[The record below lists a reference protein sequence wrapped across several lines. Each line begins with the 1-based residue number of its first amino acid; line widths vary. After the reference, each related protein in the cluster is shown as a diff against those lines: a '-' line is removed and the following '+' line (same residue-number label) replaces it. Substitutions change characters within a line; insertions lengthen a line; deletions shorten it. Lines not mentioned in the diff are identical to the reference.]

1 MWPLHQPVQ
10 SPMADLTF
18 GHVFL
23 SPHFIYLHVI
33 IAGNGVSTKFKL
45 FSLLKAL
52 RNCLS
57 SRPLMT
63 SLVQLQGRDYKH
75 FQVLWAGPSI
85 LHGNFP
91 ISLSMEIAV
100 IMLVSP
106 KLEGPISSKRNK
118 SDEKQFSL
126 YDTKNFSKLLYQKQ
140 VACILSTRNA
150 LSCLMNQPILGT
162 YQLYHTPP
170 FTFKI
175 PYETNSLL
183 FCLRFPE

>member
-1 MWPLHQPVQ
+1 MEDNLFKHLPEDKSLTLKYFFVCLRPLHQAVQ

-18 GHVFL
+18 GHVVF
-23 SPHFIYLHVI
+23 SPQFIYLHVI

-45 FSLLKAL
+45 ISLLKAL

-85 LHGNFP
+85 LDGNFLFH
-91 ISLSMEIAV
+91 ISLSMEIAA

-106 KLEGPISSKRNK
+106 KLEGPISSKRKIRRKAVHLCMTQRISQSCFIK
-118 SDEKQFSL
+118 SKPLAS
-126 YDTKNFSKLLYQKQ
+126 
-140 VACILSTRNA
+140 
-150 LSCLMNQPILGT
+150 
-162 YQLYHTPP
+162 
-170 FTFKI
+170 
-175 PYETNSLL
+175 
-183 FCLRFPE
+183 

>member
-1 MWPLHQPVQ
+1 MEDNLFEHLPEDKSLTWKYFFACLRLLHQAVQ

-45 FSLLKAL
+45 ISLLKAL

-85 LHGNFP
+85 LDGNFLFHF
-91 ISLSMEIAV
+91 SLSMEIAV

-106 KLEGPISSKRNK
+106 KLEGPISSKRKK
-118 SDEKQFSL
+118 SDEKQFIS
-126 YDTKNFSKLLYQKQ
+126 
-140 VACILSTRNA
+140 I
-150 LSCLMNQPILGT
+150 
-162 YQLYHTPP
+162 
-170 FTFKI
+170 
-175 PYETNSLL
+175 
-183 FCLRFPE
+183 